1 METIQESVKET
12 ANKMIFSGKSI
23 DFGVKVFEKQL
34 EQLKK
39 YVVQELRGEYNAAV
53 VGIGNNQLRRELL
66 RRLQSYGYRIPV
78 LIHPTAY
85 VSQSAK
91 IGKGTVVEPKAIVN
105 TGSQVGEGCIISAGA
120 IVDHDVI

>member
-53 VGIGNNQLRRELL
+53 VGIGNNQLRREQSVCNDVKAEQL
-66 RRLQSYGYRIPV
+66 RTGMTCVRTNS
-78 LIHPTAY
+78 
-85 VSQSAK
+85 
-91 IGKGTVVEPKAIVN
+91 VN
-105 TGSQVGEGCIISAGA
+105 FQVK
-120 IVDHDVI
+120 